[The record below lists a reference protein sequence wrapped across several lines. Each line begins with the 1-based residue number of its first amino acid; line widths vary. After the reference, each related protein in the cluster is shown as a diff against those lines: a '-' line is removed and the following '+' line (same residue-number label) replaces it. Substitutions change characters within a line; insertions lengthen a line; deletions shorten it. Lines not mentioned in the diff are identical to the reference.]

1 MDKMISKIYPVFLV
15 GVFLFLMMATV
26 RPSSA
31 NQADAARP
39 SPDQLQ
45 YEPLFFELPKAH
57 RVVWKTA
64 SSFTFSKIT
73 TCLW

>member
-45 YEPLFFELPKAH
+45 YEPLFF
-57 RVVWKTA
+57 
-64 SSFTFSKIT
+64 
-73 TCLW
+73 